1 MKLKRERPCVSIK
14 IETKGGGDKVVTVY
28 SISFASVIDTMT
40 VKIR

>member
-1 MKLKRERPCVSIK
+1 MKLKRERPCAL